1 MNLSILS
8 RTPSDMEQ
16 TLDEPRATDF
26 VAPYLFFAS
35 RDDSSEVT
43 YVSPSVRDV
52 LGYDHRTIPGMSY
65 HHFVWEGDPLNED
78 IPECES
84 EDLSDGHSIRALRSV
99 LDSRGDRRILLV
111 HTVGV
116 SAIEGGPVIRR
127 HNIARDVTESVTTHI
142 RLMDRL
148 KALEEA
154 SRRLSD
160 QEREIADCILKGM
173 MNRDIAKDLRIS
185 DRTVERR
192 RAAILK
198 HMNAANTSELVAKMV
213 ERNMLRTWTYAAS
226 DLQWQSARNSHVAL
240 AASAG

>member
-1 MNLSILS
+1 MDLK
-8 RTPSDMEQ
+8 
-16 TLDEPRATDF
+16 LDEPRATDF
-26 VAPYLFFAS
+26 VDPYLFFSS
-35 RDDSSEVT
+35 RDDTTEVT
-43 YVSPSVRDV
+43 FVSPSVRDI
-52 LGYDHRTIPGMSY
+52 LGYDHKTIPGMSY

-78 IPECES
+78 IPECEA
-84 EDLSDGHSIRALRSV
+84 EDLSDGHAIRALRSV
-99 LDSRGDRRILLV
+99 LDSNGDRRILLV

-116 SAIEGGPVIRR
+116 AEREGGPIVRR
-127 HNIARDVTESVTTHI
+127 HNLARDVTESVTTHI

-154 SRRLSD
+154 SKRLSD

-173 MNRDIAKDLRIS
+173 MNRDIAKDLGIS

-198 HMNAANTSELVAKMV
+198 HLNAANTSELVAKMV

-226 DLQWQSARNSHVAL
+226 DLQWQTARNSHVAT
-240 AASAG
+240 AAVAI